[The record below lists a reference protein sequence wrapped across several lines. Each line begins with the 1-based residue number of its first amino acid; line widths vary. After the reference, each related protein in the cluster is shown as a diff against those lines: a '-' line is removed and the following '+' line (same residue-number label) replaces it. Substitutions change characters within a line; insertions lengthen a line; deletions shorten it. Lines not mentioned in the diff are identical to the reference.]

1 MVNER
6 NREELDEVSNRRLTS
21 MALDVSRGLSYLAEL
36 KYVHRDIACR
46 NCLVNSTRVVK
57 LADFG
62 MTRPMYENDYYRF
75 SRKGMLP
82 VRWMAPESLGMFSNK
97 KSLKFIFIRKE
108 LEFRGYK
115 ISCKFCLAW
124 FFYFSGQKTTKF

>member
-6 NREELDEVSNRRLTS
+6 NREELDEVSNRRLTN
-21 MALDVSRGLSYLAEL
+21 MAIDISKGLSYLAEL

-75 SRKGMLP
+75 SRKGNLKLYIMYKLHHLNGFS
-82 VRWMAPESLGMFSNK
+82 MANAADFV
-97 KSLKFIFIRKE
+97 
-108 LEFRGYK
+108 
-115 ISCKFCLAW
+115 
-124 FFYFSGQKTTKF
+124 